1 MSYSDWIQSPKSQR
15 VWLEDSMT
23 ALAQFAFISPIH
35 RVRHWNP
42 ASRRRVKCWASE
54 GDCVHCH
61 RGMGKI
67 QEFTYGIYTDSSEY
81 IGGGSVE
88 TSYLTVTTATH
99 THFQKMFTEMIEN
112 AKNPTDFIFE
122 IKRTKLM
129 TSYGSAVN
137 GYEITPTEMD
147 MFVKEKYRPS
157 LTNSEEQSVVWLV
170 PEEIVQSLS
179 DMNGEPM
186 TMIDLYLL
194 LKDEFATYNEK
205 DLKKYAVKLCEN
217 NVLNLRKATKQW
229 I

>member
-1 MSYSDWIQSPKSQR
+1 MSYSDWIQSPKSKR

-23 ALAQFAFISPIH
+23 ALGQFAFISPIH

-54 GDCVHCH
+54 SECVHCN
-61 RGMGKI
+61 RNMGKI

-88 TSYLTVTTATH
+88 TSYFTVTTATH
-99 THFQKMFTEMIEN
+99 THFQKMF
-112 AKNPTDFIFE
+112 
-122 IKRTKLM
+122 
-129 TSYGSAVN
+129 
-137 GYEITPTEMD
+137 GYQMVPTEMD

-170 PEEIVQSLS
+170 PEEIVDSLREQ
-179 DMNGEPM
+179 DGQPM

-194 LKDEFATYNEK
+194 LKDNFATYGDKE
-205 DLKKYAVKLCEN
+205 LKKYAVKLCQN
-217 NVLNLRKATKQW
+217 NVLNLRNAQKTW

>member
-1 MSYSDWIQSPKSQR
+1 MSYSDWIQSPKSKR

-23 ALAQFAFISPIH
+23 ALGQFAFISPIH

-54 GDCVHCH
+54 SECVHCN
-61 RGMGKI
+61 RNMGKI
-67 QEFTYGIYTDSSEY
+67 QEFTYGIYTNSSEY

-88 TSYLTVTTATH
+88 TSYFTVTTATH
-99 THFQKMFTEMIEN
+99 THFQKMFAEMIEN

-122 IKRTKLM
+122 VKRTKLM
-129 TSYGSAVN
+129 TSYGSSVN
-137 GYEITPTEMD
+137 GYSIVPTEMD

-170 PEEIVQSLS
+170 PEEIVDTLREQ
-179 DMNGEPM
+179 DGQPM

-194 LKDEFATYNEK
+194 LKDNFATYGDKE
-205 DLKKYAVKLCEN
+205 LKKYAVKLCQN
-217 NVLNLRKATKQW
+217 NVLNLRNAQKTW

>member
-1 MSYSDWIQSPKSQR
+1 MSYSDWIQSPKSKR
-15 VWLEDSMT
+15 VWLEESMT
-23 ALAQFAFISPIH
+23 AIAQFAFISPIH

-42 ASRRRVKCWASE
+42 ASRRMVKCWAKE
-54 GDCVHCH
+54 GDCVHCQ

-67 QEFTYGIYTDSSEY
+67 QEFTYCIYTDSSEY
-81 IGGGSVE
+81 IGGGSVDI
-88 TSYLTVTTATH
+88 SYLTVTTATH
-99 THFQKMFTEMIEN
+99 SHFQKAFTEMIEN
-112 AKNPTDFIFE
+112 AKNPTDFVFE

-137 GYEITPTEMD
+137 GYELTDTDMD

-157 LTNSEEQSVVWLV
+157 LSDSEEQSVVWLV
-170 PEEIVQSLS
+170 PEEIVQSLK
-179 DMNGEPM
+179 DKNGLPM

-194 LKDEFATYNEK
+194 LKDNFATYDEK

-217 NVLNLRKATKQW
+217 NVLNLRNARRQW

>member
-1 MSYSDWIQSPKSQR
+1 
-15 VWLEDSMT
+15 
-23 ALAQFAFISPIH
+23 
-35 RVRHWNP
+35 
-42 ASRRRVKCWASE
+42 
-54 GDCVHCH
+54 
-61 RGMGKI
+61 MGKI
-67 QEFTYGIYTDSSEY
+67 QEFTYGIYTESSEY

-88 TSYLTVTTATH
+88 VSYLTVTTATH
-99 THFQKMFTEMIEN
+99 SHFQKMFTEMIEN

-137 GYEITPTEMD
+137 GYEVNPTDMD

-179 DMNGEPM
+179 DRNGEPM
-186 TMIDLYLL
+186 TMIDLYLQ
-194 LKDEFATYNEK
+194 LKDEFATYSDK
-205 DLKKYAVKLCEN
+205 DIKKYAVKLCEN